1 MPSLEGALDMESNHP
16 RWAQLVRVVWSR
28 DPALSAFCYIP
39 VYMQRHVPNLAEE
52 QAIYATVILVQG
64 VV

>member
-1 MPSLEGALDMESNHP
+1 MPSLECALDMGISSTLGAACES
-16 RWAQLVRVVWSR
+16 SG
-28 DPALSAFCYIP
+28 DPELGTFYYIP
-39 VYMQRHVPNLAEE
+39 VYMQRHVPNLTEE